1 MLLYCVFY
9 KKEIIGRFRRKEKAI
24 NYFMDCKLNGEIT
37 NITIKEMSKKEYEN
51 YCKKFLEELLK

>member
-9 KKEIIGRFRRKEKAI
+9 KKEIIGRFLRKEKAI
-24 NYFMDCKLNGEIT
+24 NYFLDLKLNGEIT
-37 NITIKEMSKKEYEN
+37 DITIKVMSKEEYED